1 MEEKYKIV
9 IPTYKRHLLIG
20 KKGTLNF
27 LKKNNI
33 PNQNIILFVANQQE
47 KALYKKN
54 VSKNLYSGKIIVGVK
69 GILNQRNFIINYF
82 PKDQY
87 IISIDDDI
95 QDILIKN
102 GNKLRSIKKKEI
114 KYLFENSYHIMKE
127 SNANIWGIN
136 MVTNPFMMQ
145 EKISTNLGIIPA
157 GFYGWINNPKMINKI
172 KNDSR
177 EDVERSVMFFDKD
190 NVIIRYM
197 NITFKT
203 IMKKTEGGIQA
214 LMSQKKRHQMEDL
227 YTKQLKQKYPQYCCQ
242 EKDKG
247 IRISLFRKKSKKKIQ
262 NINILKKNSVKNIKK
277 NIENIESI

>member
-1 MEEKYKIV
+1 MEKKYKIV
-9 IPTYKRHLLIG
+9 IPTYKRHNLISE
-20 KKGTLNF
+20 KGTLSF

-33 PNQNIILFVANQQE
+33 PKDRIILFVADKEE
-47 KALYKKN
+47 KEIYKKN
-54 VSKNLYSGKIIVGVK
+54 VHKNLYSGKIIIGIK

-82 PKDQY
+82 PRGEY

-102 GNKLRSIKKKEI
+102 ENKLRSIKKKELI
-114 KYLFENSYHIMKE
+114 YLFENSYNVMKE
-127 SNANIWGIN
+127 SKANIWGIN

-190 NVIIRYM
+190 NAIIRYM

-203 IMKKTEGGIQA
+203 VMKKTEGGIQA

-227 YTKQLKQKYPQYCCQ
+227 YTQQLKKRYPQYCCQ

-247 IRISLFRKKSKKKIQ
+247 IRISLFRKKSKKKIK

-277 NIENIESI
+277 NIENIKSI

>member
-1 MEEKYKIV
+1 MEKKYKIV
-9 IPTYKRHLLIG
+9 IPTYKRHNLISEN
-20 KKGTLNF
+20 GTLSF
-27 LKKNNI
+27 LKKSNI
-33 PNQNIILFVANQQE
+33 PKEKIILFVADKEE
-47 KALYKKN
+47 KEIYKKN
-54 VSKNLYSGKIIVGVK
+54 VPENLYSGKIIIGIK
-69 GILNQRNFIINYF
+69 GILNQRNFIVNYF
-82 PKDQY
+82 PRGEY

-95 QDILIKN
+95 QDILIKKE
-102 GNKLRSIKKKEI
+102 NKLRSIKKKELR
-114 KYLFENSYHIMKE
+114 YLFENSYNVMKE

-203 IMKKTEGGIQA
+203 VMKKTEGGIQA

-242 EKDKG
+242 EKDTG
-247 IRISLFRKKSKKKIQ
+247 IRISLFRKKSKKK
-262 NINILKKNSVKNIKK
+262 NKKY
-277 NIENIESI
+277 

>member
-1 MEEKYKIV
+1 MNKYIIV
-9 IPTYKRHLLIG
+9 IPTYKRYELISQN
-20 KKGTLNF
+20 GTLTF

-33 PNQNIILFVANQQE
+33 PIKNIILFVANKEE
-47 KALYKKN
+47 KEIYNKY
-54 VSKNLYSGKIIVGVK
+54 VSKKLYSGKIIVGIK

-82 PKDQY
+82 PKNQY

-95 QDILIKN
+95 QDIMVKN
-102 GNKLRSIKKKEI
+102 DNKLRSIKKKEL
-114 KYLFENSYHIMKE
+114 KFLFENSYNIMKE
-127 SNANIWGIN
+127 SKANIWGIN

-145 EKISTNLGIIPA
+145 NKINTNLGIIPA

-172 KNDSR
+172 QNDSR

-203 IMKKTEGGIQA
+203 VMKKTEGGIQA
-214 LMSQKKRHQMEDL
+214 LMSQQKRHQMEDL
-227 YTKQLKQKYPQYCCQ
+227 YTKQLKKKYPQYCCQ

-247 IRISLFRKKSKKKIQ
+247 IRISLFRKKSKKKIK
-262 NINILKKNSVKNIKK
+262 NIDVLKKVSVKNLKK
-277 NIENIESI
+277 NIENI